1 MNTQKSAKTNTLD
14 PDDAR
19 LLKYYTKSRA
29 FVFLSKIIIPWLT
42 SNRGLNIAL
51 CKKLRD
57 RIAKLPAT
65 KHRQPEDVVLRRLL
79 KTTSKLSV
87 TGKYLRQLMGEDIAK
102 WTL

>member
-42 SNRGLNIAL
+42 SNRDLNTAL

-65 KHRQPEDVVLRRLL
+65 KHRQPEDIILRRLV
-79 KTTSKLSV
+79 KTTSKRSAA
-87 TGKYLRQLMGEDIAK
+87 GKYLRQLMGDEVAK
-102 WTL
+102 WSL